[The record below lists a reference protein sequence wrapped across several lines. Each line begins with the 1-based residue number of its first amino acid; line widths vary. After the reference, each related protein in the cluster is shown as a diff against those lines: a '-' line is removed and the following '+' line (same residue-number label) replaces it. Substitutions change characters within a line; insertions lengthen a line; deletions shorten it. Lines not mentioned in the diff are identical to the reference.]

1 MRRTT
6 LCALVGSQPLQID
19 NLWLNDF
26 IDVSLRFPAK
36 KHLEACGFVVEGKA
50 VPLKNEAED
59 PKSNFV
65 ISAQDYLIYLPDT
78 IFHSH
83 PVGDYSFSEHDR
95 LVAVNMELTSY
106 LYVVEADRLEVLA
119 PNGELE
125 VFDKVLVNDED
136 PT

>member
-1 MRRTT
+1 MK
-6 LCALVGSQPLQID
+6 LKIQIQ
-19 NLWLNDF
+19 
-26 IDVSLRFPAK
+26 LRY
-36 KHLEACGFVVEGKA
+36 L
-50 VPLKNEAED
+50 
-59 PKSNFV
+59 S
-65 ISAQDYLIYLPDT
+65 QDYLTYLPDT

-125 VFDKVLVNDED
+125 VFDKVLGK
-136 PT
+136 